1 MTRFV
6 ALTGLPRSG
15 STLCCHLVAA
25 SPDAVALVE
34 PMDVM
39 VLDPHDHERAGDQI
53 LAFFR
58 ESEASL
64 RERGLAESVH
74 AEGVLPDNPYGTA
87 RSSDGLRERRV
98 SEVAPIRFE
107 KALSAEFLLL
117 VKHNAAFA
125 ALLPTLRKR
134 VEVFALMRN
143 PLAVLCSWQTVPIPP
158 QRGHAIAAEHFDGA
172 LRSRLA
178 AEPEVLERQILLLDW
193 FFRQYRDHVPLSNR
207 LRYEAIVHTDGR
219 ELRDRLGLADPA
231 DARTMRERNANAAY
245 LGVDIDRLASR
256 LLASD
261 GAWDM
266 AYSRTEIQAL
276 AERLSASR

>member
-39 VLDPHDHERAGDQI
+39 ALDPHDHERAGDQV

-74 AEGVLPDNPYGTA
+74 AEGALPDNPYGAA

-178 AEPEVLERQILLLDW
+178 AEPDVLERQIVLLDW
-193 FFRQYRDHVPLSNR
+193 FFRRYEDHVPAGNR
-207 LRYEAIVHTDGR
+207 LRYETIVETKG
-219 ELRDRLGLADPA
+219 EALRRPLGLVEPA
-231 DARTMRERNANAAY
+231 DVTAMRERNANAAY
-245 LGVDIDRLASR
+245 LGVDVARLASR
-256 LLASD
+256 LLATE
-261 GAWDM
+261 GAWTR
-266 AYSRTEIQAL
+266 AYSRSDILAL
-276 AERLSASR
+276 AERLTAAR